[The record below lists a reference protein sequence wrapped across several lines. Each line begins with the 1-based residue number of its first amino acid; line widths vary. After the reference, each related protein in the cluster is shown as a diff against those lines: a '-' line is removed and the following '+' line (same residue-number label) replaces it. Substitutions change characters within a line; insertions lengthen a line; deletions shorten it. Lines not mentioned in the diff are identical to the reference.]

1 MNNNN
6 LYEWVT
12 KSRNDDLP
20 VNAIYAGSTS
30 TDGHVYVARF
40 NNIPGKVNLS
50 NNKIY
55 NKNQAL
61 GTRIHIGITKT

>member
-1 MNNNN
+1 MNSNN
-6 LYEWVT
+6 LYKWVA

-20 VNAIYAGSTS
+20 IDAIYAGSTS

-50 NNKIY
+50 NNKIIIFGY
-55 NKNQAL
+55 KRMDVVQQAKFL
-61 GTRIHIGITKT
+61 